1 MVDSS
6 ASIRPIPRASRQ
18 LDAGQPRDG
27 LAFGQCNEPACA
39 VPCVREKRRQTGG
52 KDFFPLLSALGPFL
66 GDQANWPPLSEPLLF
81 FCELSQLVCEHC
93 RPFLEVRRRRGLA
106 GWRLRTRMRS
116 VVLGR
121 WRLQGKGGGV
131 CGQCCCCC
139 FLFFFCP
146 QRRDVLPSSNWT
158 FVESGLVRV
167 GFRTRGTAPLFLCSA
182 ARSELY
188 RYFFLFFIQCL
199 SQCRQENRV
208 SQPDGGIAQDV
219 RRGRQPG
226 GLLRAITS

>member
-121 WRLQGKGGGV
+121 WRLQGKGGV
-131 CGQCCCCC
+131 CVGNAAAAV
-139 FLFFFCP
+139 FYFFF
-146 QRRDVLPSSNWT
+146 
-158 FVESGLVRV
+158 
-167 GFRTRGTAPLFLCSA
+167 
-182 ARSELY
+182 ARSDVT
-188 RYFFLFFIQCL
+188 F
-199 SQCRQENRV
+199 CR
-208 SQPDGGIAQDV
+208 PPTG
-219 RRGRQPG
+219 P
-226 GLLRAITS
+226 L

>member
-1 MVDSS
+1 MTYVPSCCRVQCGCSSNSLRCRCRLRIAAQGHERPVVDSS

-121 WRLQGKGGGV
+121 WRLQGKGGCV
-131 CGQCCCCC
+131 WAM
-139 FLFFFCP
+139 L
-146 QRRDVLPSSNWT
+146 L
-158 FVESGLVRV
+158 L
-167 GFRTRGTAPLFLCSA
+167 
-182 ARSELY
+182 
-188 RYFFLFFIQCL
+188 LFFIFFAR
-199 SQCRQENRV
+199 SDVTFCR
-208 SQPDGGIAQDV
+208 PPTG
-219 RRGRQPG
+219 P
-226 GLLRAITS
+226 L